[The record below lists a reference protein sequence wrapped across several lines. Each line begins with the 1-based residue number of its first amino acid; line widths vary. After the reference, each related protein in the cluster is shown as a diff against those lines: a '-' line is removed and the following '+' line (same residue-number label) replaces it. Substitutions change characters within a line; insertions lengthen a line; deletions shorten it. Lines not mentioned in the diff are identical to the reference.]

1 MTRIA
6 VTGAGGTVG
15 RESLVALEDYDVT
28 PITHS
33 EHDDI
38 DSEVCDVRDADAL
51 SEILAGHDVVVH
63 LAANPSP
70 DADWRS
76 TVDVNIE
83 GTRNVFEAAREHDI
97 DRVVFASSNH
107 AVGMYNADDPAE
119 TETIVTGDAHPV
131 YPDDPPRPDS
141 YYGVS
146 KVTGEALGTYYADRY
161 GIEVVNLRI
170 GWLLSKADLRATQSG
185 SPEHARFARA
195 MWLSPRDC
203 RNAIRAAVIA
213 DLSERT
219 VTAHATSRNDDRFL
233 SLLQTERALGY
244 RPRDNASETLD
255 DS

>member
-15 RESLVALEDYDVT
+15 RESLAALEDHDVT

-38 DSEVCDVRDADAL
+38 DSVRCDVTDYDAL
-51 SEILAGHDVVVH
+51 SDALSGHDVVVH

-70 DADWRS
+70 EADWRS

-83 GTRNVFEAAREHDI
+83 GTRNVFEAAREHGI
-97 DRVVFASSNH
+97 RRVVFASSNH
-107 AVGMYNADDPAE
+107 AVGMYNAADRTK
-119 TETIVTGDAHPV
+119 TETMTTETAEPISH
-131 YPDDPPRPDS
+131 DDPPRPDS

-146 KVTGEALGTYYADRY
+146 KVTGEALGTYYADRH

-170 GWLLSKADLRATQSG
+170 GWLLPEDGLRDTQDE
-185 SPEHARFARA
+185 PEEHARFARA

-203 RNAIRAAVIA
+203 RDVIRAAVTA
-213 DLSERT
+213 DLPERA

-233 SLLQTERALGY
+233 SLLWAERALGY
-244 RPRDNASETLD
+244 RPRDNATEVLE
-255 DS
+255 

>member
-6 VTGAGGTVG
+6 VTGAGGNVG
-15 RESLVALEDYDVT
+15 RESLSALEEFDVT
-28 PITHS
+28 PVTHS

-38 DSEVCDVRDADAL
+38 DSVLCDVTDYDAL
-51 SEILAGHDVVVH
+51 SDALSGHDVVVH

-83 GTRNVFEAAREHDI
+83 GTRNVFEAAREHGI
-97 DRVVFASSNH
+97 RRVVFASSNH
-107 AVGMYNADDPAE
+107 AVGMYNAADKTE
-119 TETIVTGDAHPV
+119 TETMTSDTAEPIYH
-131 YPDDPPRPDS
+131 DDPPRPDS

-170 GWLLSKADLRATQSG
+170 GWLIPEEELRETQDE
-185 SPEHARFARA
+185 PEEYARFARA

-203 RNAIRAAVIA
+203 RDVIHAAVTA
-213 DLSERT
+213 DLPEPT
-219 VTAHATSRNDDRFL
+219 VTAHATSRNDERFL
-233 SLLQTERALGY
+233 SLLWTERALGY
-244 RPRDNASETLD
+244 RPRDNAAEVLD
-255 DS
+255 